1 LISYVPNVAKKKRSP
16 TIWKQSIVQENP
28 TMVAEEEG
36 ISRGLEMVVHEQS
49 PMVVKEEH
57 RANIYTPNKTIKR
70 AVPKKKLI
78 CNMFV

>member
-1 LISYVPNVAKKKRSP
+1 
-16 TIWKQSIVQENP
+16 
-28 TMVAEEEG
+28 MVAEEEG

-49 PMVVKEEH
+49 PMVVEEEH